1 MKRFGWATAVLLTLV
16 TPLVSACVRTDE
28 GVAVRSSSAA
38 TTTTERP
45 QTPTKSTEDAGPA
58 APGIVSTTRGPVPA
72 ATVGCPLP
80 VEPAVSAVAQ
90 VSDPAAPNVTVAVP
104 DGWSQL
110 PGSGDVGLR
119 LQGPDGMFATVT
131 IAPTTLDPAAA
142 FTEYADEVME
152 VSAVSSVSVL
162 PAELCGYSGQKLMGA
177 WSDTPQQSV
186 EFLDRIVHVWTDA
199 GDYLVAVHVQA
210 PAGTDAFDAASSVL
224 IDDFAVGIP

>member
-1 MKRFGWATAVLLTLV
+1 VKRLGWATAVLLTLV

-80 VEPAVSAVAQ
+80 VEPAVSAAAQ
-90 VSDPAAPNVTVAVP
+90 VSDPAAPKVTVAVP

-152 VSAVSSVSVL
+152 VSAVTRKQTAGGPMSVNMTTSQVR
-162 PAELCGYSGQKLMGA
+162 CGTLKLTA
-177 WSDTPQQSV
+177 KT
-186 EFLDRIVHVWTDA
+186 
-199 GDYLVAVHVQA
+199 VASA
-210 PAGTDAFDAASSVL
+210 PRLAAMVARSETRS
-224 IDDFAVGIP
+224 ATSRHTGPPTA

>member
-1 MKRFGWATAVLLTLV
+1 VKRFGWATLVLLTLV
-16 TPLVSACVRTDE
+16 APLISACVRTDE
-28 GVAVRSSSAA
+28 GVAVRSENAA
-38 TTTTERP
+38 TTTAERP
-45 QTPTKSTEDAGPA
+45 QKPTKSTEDAGPA
-58 APGIVSTTRGPVPA
+58 APGIVTTTRSPAPA
-72 ATVGCPLP
+72 AAVGCPQP
-80 VEPAVSAVAQ
+80 VEPSVSAVAQ
-90 VSDPAAPNVTVAVP
+90 VSDPAAPTVTVAVP
-104 DGWSQL
+104 DGWSQE

-131 IAPTTLDPAAA
+131 IEQTKLEPAEA
-142 FTEYADEVME
+142 FTEYADKVMA